1 MKKIL
6 LKIAT
11 YIFKKYD
18 VTPILGLSQT
28 IIFQDHVYLITTI
41 DLTSEWGCVDELKI
55 KCHGIPGVN
64 K

>member
-11 YIFKKYD
+11 YIFKKYNI
-18 VTPILGLSQT
+18 TPILGLGQA
-28 IIFQDHVYLITTI
+28 IIFQDHVFLITTI
-41 DLTSEWGCVDELKI
+41 DLTNEWGCVDELKL

-64 K
+64 E